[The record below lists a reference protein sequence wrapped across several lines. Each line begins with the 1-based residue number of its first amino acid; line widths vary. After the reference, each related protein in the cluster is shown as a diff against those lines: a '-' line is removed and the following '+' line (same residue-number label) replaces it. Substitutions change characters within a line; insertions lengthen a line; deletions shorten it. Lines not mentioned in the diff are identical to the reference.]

1 MWNFTD
7 DSDKSDSNLENV
19 KHACIGLTPYPGGSD
34 RWINFKKICFEED
47 NANLESILKKVKVN
61 VDNGID
67 LKNSLT
73 KQEMAWTTGFAV
85 RAVLWEFYWKSI
97 D

>member
-1 MWNFTD
+1 MLNFKE
-7 DSDKSDSNLENV
+7 DSDKPNSNLENLNP
-19 KHACIGLTPYPGGSD
+19 ACMGLAPYPGWAY
-34 RWINFKKICFEED
+34 RWKNFKKIWFEED
-47 NANLESILKKVKVN
+47 KANLESILKKVKVN

-67 LKNSLT
+67 SNNSLT
-73 KQEMAWTTGFAV
+73 KQEKAWTTGFAV

>member
-1 MWNFTD
+1 
-7 DSDKSDSNLENV
+7 
-19 KHACIGLTPYPGGSD
+19 
-34 RWINFKKICFEED
+34 
-47 NANLESILKKVKVN
+47 LESILKKVKVN

>member
-1 MWNFTD
+1 MWNVTD
-7 DSDKSDSNLENV
+7 DSDKSNSNLENV
-19 KHACIGLTPYPGGSD
+19 NHACIGLAPYPEESY
-34 RWINFKKICFEED
+34 RWKNFKKIWFEED
-47 NANLESILKKVKVN
+47 KANLESILKKVKVN

-67 LKNSLT
+67 LNNSLT

>member
-1 MWNFTD
+1 MLNLKE
-7 DSDKSDSNLENV
+7 DSDKPNSNLENINP
-19 KHACIGLTPYPGGSD
+19 ACMGLAPYPGWAY
-34 RWINFKKICFEED
+34 RWKNFKKIWFEED
-47 NANLESILKKVKVN
+47 KANLESILKKVKIN
-61 VDNGID
+61 VDNRID
-67 LKNSLT
+67 LNNSLT

>member
-1 MWNFTD
+1 
-7 DSDKSDSNLENV
+7 
-19 KHACIGLTPYPGGSD
+19 
-34 RWINFKKICFEED
+34 
-47 NANLESILKKVKVN
+47 LESILKKVKIN
-61 VDNGID
+61 VDGEMD
-67 LKNSLT
+67 LNNSLT